1 MNGIGLT
8 FLFIN
13 VAALLLLPKRWAPI
27 PFLIGACYMPSDSL
41 IELGPLHFSAIRILI
56 AVGLVRDIMRGERL
70 TNRMNGLDRLM
81 LVWAVVGV
89 FSSLFH
95 KDPSGALI
103 YRLGLVYDACGI
115 YFLLRIYWQS
125 IDDLVDL
132 CRVTAL
138 ILVPVA
144 AEMLY
149 EKLTAHN
156 LFSLLGGVSS
166 IPCIRDGKIRANGP
180 FAHAILAGTIGAVC
194 LPLMIGLWEKHRN
207 NAIIGIA
214 ACLAIIIASTSSG
227 PIMSAL
233 FAITALYMWRYRDRM
248 RPVRW
253 LAVFAYI
260 GLDVIMKDPAYFI
273 LARIDLTGSST
284 GWYRARLMQ
293 SAIEHLSEWWLA
305 GTDYTRHWM
314 ATGVSWSPDH
324 TDITNHYLQMGV
336 WGGLPLM
343 LLFIAIMV
351 QGFTFVGQTLGQMP
365 ELPPQPRFMIWT
377 LGASLFAHATTF
389 ISVSYFD
396 QSFVLLYLT
405 LAAIG
410 SARSMTV
417 TARAKKELAIN
428 GIRRTIR

>member
-1 MNGIGLT
+1 
-8 FLFIN
+8 
-13 VAALLLLPKRWAPI
+13 
-27 PFLIGACYMPSDSL
+27 
-41 IELGPLHFSAIRILI
+41 
-56 AVGLVRDIMRGERL
+56 
-70 TNRMNGLDRLM
+70 M
-81 LVWAVVGV
+81 LVWAMVGV

-95 KDPSGALI
+95 KDPTGALI

-115 YFLLRIYWQS
+115 YFLFRIYWQS

-156 LFSLLGGVSS
+156 VFSLLGGVSS

-207 NAIIGIA
+207 NAVIGIV

-314 ATGVSWSPDH
+314 PTVVSWSPDH

-396 QSFVLLYLT
+396 QSFVFLYLT

-417 TARAKKELAIN
+417 TARAKEELAIN